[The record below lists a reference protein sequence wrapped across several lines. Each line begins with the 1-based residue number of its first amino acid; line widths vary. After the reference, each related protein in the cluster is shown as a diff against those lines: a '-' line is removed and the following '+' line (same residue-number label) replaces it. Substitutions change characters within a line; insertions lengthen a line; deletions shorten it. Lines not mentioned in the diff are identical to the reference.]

1 MPIRPLAGI
10 ATVAAGAAGYF
21 VGSMYTG
28 QVKFGVSG
36 SPAAISQYI
45 NKLALVQELKQDP
58 RYELHRPWDVD
69 RTIMT
74 KNIMQIDGGIAD
86 PLVFV
91 DKLNRGHTISV
102 THCGGRTCGFPYLVH
117 GGLLGLLLE
126 DSLTEAAT
134 SMGKTGIK
142 NMQLSYKHPT
152 MVNQAVIVE
161 TFRTENDK
169 LAGTIVSLKGKTL
182 VKAVSDIK

>member
-1 MPIRPLAGI
+1 MAIRPLAGI
-10 ATVAAGAAGYF
+10 ATVAAGAVGFFAGS
-21 VGSMYTG
+21 VYTG

-36 SPAAISQYI
+36 SPAYVSQYI
-45 NKLALVQELKQDP
+45 DRLGLVQELAKDP
-58 RYELHRPWDVD
+58 RYKLHKPWDVD

-74 KNIMQIDGGIAD
+74 KNVMQIEGGIAD

-91 DKLNRGHTISV
+91 DKLNRGHTIAV
-102 THCGGRTCGFPYLVH
+102 THCGSRTCGFPYLVH

-126 DSLTEAAT
+126 DSLTEAAA

-142 NMQLSYKHPT
+142 NMRLSYKHPT
-152 MVNQAVIVE
+152 LVNQAVIIE

-169 LAGTIVSLKGKTL
+169 LAGTIVNLKGKTL
-182 VKAVSDIK
+182 VKAVSDLK